1 MLWTSCA
8 TLWLLLFIV
17 NVVVYS
23 FRCII
28 RLTPTFHSETSIE
41 ILFFNL
47 KIKQRICYETIE
59 KKNNFRNCME
69 RNQRKI
75 SEVTNNMLFLS
86 EFHILLRLVRIW
98 SSILFPS
105 VDIIPKSS
113 ATASNDCI
121 FTWHNLLISISRYLN
136 LLNFSYFSNMLFFF
150 S

>member
-1 MLWTSCA
+1 M
-8 TLWLLLFIV
+8 
-17 NVVVYS
+17 
-23 FRCII
+23 
-28 RLTPTFHSETSIE
+28 
-41 ILFFNL
+41 
-47 KIKQRICYETIE
+47 KQER

-86 EFHILLRLVRIW
+86 KFHILLRLVRIW

-150 S
+150 QLGLIHLARYMSFQHNFSQLYLVDVITFSLQTECWISKWL